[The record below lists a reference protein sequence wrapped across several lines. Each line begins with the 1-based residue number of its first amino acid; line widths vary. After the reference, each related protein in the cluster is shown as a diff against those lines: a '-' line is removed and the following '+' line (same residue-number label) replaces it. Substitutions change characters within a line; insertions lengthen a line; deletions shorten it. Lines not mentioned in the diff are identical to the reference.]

1 MDLILAFGIPISV
14 FAIVWVLV
22 EKYGID
28 DDDYG
33 GLHP

>member
-1 MDLILAFGIPISV
+1 MDLILALLV
-14 FAIVWVLV
+14 FAIIWVLV